1 MSDGSPAALEVIYEP
16 PPATR
21 ASWWAAVG
29 AVVFVAGVAWLIARV
44 MQRPWIALAALAL
57 VGALYAVQLVARHPK
72 LLSPRRVVADTV
84 ARVVRVEHRRGV
96 VTLDFDEIRDVSAG
110 TTLLGDGLS
119 LDSVTIARRE
129 GEAVTFSVLHKGA
142 ADGAERALKAVLGMK
157 PEEKP
162 AATA

>member
-1 MSDGSPAALEVIYEP
+1 MSDDAPATLEVIYEP

-21 ASWWAAVG
+21 ASWWAALG
-29 AVVFVAGVAWLIARV
+29 ALVFVAGVFWLIARV
-44 MQRPWIALAALAL
+44 MQRPWIALAALVA
-57 VGALYAVQLVARHPK
+57 VGALYSVQFLARHPK

-96 VTLDFDEIRDVSAG
+96 VTLAFDEISDITAG

-157 PEEKP
+157 VEAKPE
-162 AATA
+162 ATA